1 MAKQILTSFPFNPVL
16 TVALKGRFGVKWDKA
31 AREWS
36 VSSKAKALEANAL
49 IAEVVAFETARRR
62 EEVRIERHHVLAAR
76 HPEAAIFA
84 AHPLTGE
91 LWVSRIPAPPNSS
104 GLPVSNP
111 GKELAALRR
120 RNVPHICP
128 VCGTHFEGMA
138 KSKFCHNRCKQADK
152 NARKKR

>member
-62 EEVRIERHHVLAAR
+62 EEVRIERQHILAER
-76 HPEAAIFA
+76 HPEAAIYA
-84 AHPLTGE
+84 PHPLTGE
-91 LWVSRIPAPPNSS
+91 LWVGRIPTA
-104 GLPVSNP
+104 L
-111 GKELAALRR
+111 KAELEEIRAELHAAE
-120 RNVPHICP
+120 I
-128 VCGTHFEGMA
+128 
-138 KSKFCHNRCKQADK
+138 
-152 NARKKR
+152 KRLALGE